1 MSNQNHV
8 VGVHSMDAPNHSQL
22 HQQDRLKWI
31 RKLEVFIYQICKWT
45 AFLLMTALLL
55 LVSLQVLSRYF
66 LSSPTTWTSEVSR
79 FCFIWI
85 SFLGTIVVFREREH
99 LNIDIL
105 LVMFP
110 NKVKSGVDVLVSLMN
125 FCLFVG
131 ITIAGVQLIID
142 GALDQ
147 TSPVLSI
154 NYGVV
159 YAIIPL
165 TGLILA
171 FFQICQL
178 FKIGVTTDER
188 KGSD

>member
-8 VGVHSMDAPNHSQL
+8 VGVHSMDTPNHTQL
-22 HQQDRLKWI
+22 HSQDRLKWI
-31 RKLEVFIYQICKWT
+31 RKLEGFIYQTCKWT

-55 LVSLQVLSRYF
+55 LVSLQILSRYF

-85 SFLGTIVVFREREH
+85 AFLGTIVVFREREH

-131 ITIAGVQLIID
+131 ITIAGIQLIID

-159 YAIIPL
+159 YAIIPF

>member
-1 MSNQNHV
+1 MSNQNHIA
-8 VGVHSMDAPNHSQL
+8 GVHSMDTPNHTQL

-31 RKLEVFIYQICKWT
+31 RKLEVSIYQICKWT

-85 SFLGTIVVFREREH
+85 AFLGTIIVFREREH

-159 YAIIPL
+159 YAIIPF
-165 TGLILA
+165 TGVDSCLFPNLPA
-171 FFQICQL
+171 FQNRCNN
-178 FKIGVTTDER
+178 G
-188 KGSD
+188 